1 MVDTRETRV
10 FNSLCIKGDAKV
22 GRRKT
27 WSQKSTYFPP
37 RREGGT
43 HTACFTEIIALC
55 PDLALYLH
63 LWLSWSRR
71 RSHSDTE
78 QMGTL
83 GPHLVMGLVPDLLS
97 VSEKI
102 RENIL
107 KERRK
112 KIATEKQSKGAGRKR
127 SEACGTK
134 GSRV

>member
-1 MVDTRETRV
+1 
-10 FNSLCIKGDAKV
+10 
-22 GRRKT
+22 
-27 WSQKSTYFPP
+27 
-37 RREGGT
+37 
-43 HTACFTEIIALC
+43 
-55 PDLALYLH
+55 
-63 LWLSWSRR
+63 
-71 RSHSDTE
+71 
-78 QMGTL
+78 MGTL

-134 GSRV
+134 GSRDR